1 MKTKLIEIHGCKHS
15 NQVLLNRFTD
25 EDYSDIYPV
34 EISAWHKYDAD
45 ADNAEF
51 ESWQQEIIEFPS
63 ALMAE
68 RFIADYAEITANEFA
83 NDYAP
88 F

>member
-1 MKTKLIEIHGCKHS
+1 MKSKLIDIKGCKHS
-15 NQVLLNRFTD
+15 NQVLLNRF
-25 EDYSDIYPV
+25 EDSDNSNVYPV

-45 ADNAEF
+45 ADSIEF
-51 ESWQQEIIEFPS
+51 EAWQQEIIEFPN

-68 RFIADYAEITANEFA
+68 RFVADYAEITANEFA
-83 NDYAP
+83 NSYSP

>member
-1 MKTKLIEIHGCKHS
+1 MKTKLIEIHACKHS

-25 EDYSDIYPV
+25 DENSNVYPV
-34 EISAWHKYDAD
+34 EISAWHDYDD
-45 ADNAEF
+45 DDEF
-51 ESWQQEIIEFPS
+51 WQQSIIEFPS

-68 RFIADYAEITANEFA
+68 RFIADYAEVTANEFA